1 MKTGIA
7 CYRLAAMVFEQESLL
22 TAGEMLVGGKKAM
35 FLDEISTG
43 GARAALQSIISKPL
57 WETIFKF
64 EWPQDKG

>member
-1 MKTGIA
+1 MKVGIA
-7 CYRLAAMVFEQESLL
+7 SHQLAAMVFEQESLL

-43 GARAALQSIISKPL
+43 GARAALQSINSLPLFL

-64 EWPQDKG
+64 K